1 MPTPRYARNAATIEG
16 ANSAAFVAGGGR
28 QFIKNF
34 VGLRPPRQTT
44 AHGTLKLPEESLG
57 RRALKD
63 VMTVFFNVIG
73 QLHIPGTAGG
83 VLDHPQFFTRGGG
96 NAAPLEDVRRD
107 KHRPQRCR
115 PAFRLTPCTICRRQ
129 AGEDAGRRLV
139 TTGEHIGRVVVMPLD
154 VDIHRHRRVIARSER
169 IALTDIALRRP
180 VADHRNA
187 EGERNPA
194 VLPDPRRRP

>member
-1 MPTPRYARNAATIEG
+1 MAI
-16 ANSAAFVAGGGR
+16 
-28 QFIKNF
+28 
-34 VGLRPPRQTT
+34 
-44 AHGTLKLPEESLG
+44 
-57 RRALKD
+57 
-63 VMTVFFNVIG
+63 FFDVIG

-83 VLDHPQFFTRGGG
+83 VLDCPQFFTRASR
-96 NAAPLEDVRRD
+96 NAAPLEDVRRN

-115 PAFRLTPCTICRRQ
+115 PAFRLTPCTICCRQ
-129 AGEDAGRRLV
+129 AGEDAGRRFV
-139 TTGEHIGRVVVMPLD
+139 TTGEHIGRMVVMSLD